1 MRGKRK
7 PDLNPNCLMDDFLL
21 RVGNNGSSSQDTQCG
36 ERRGNTSVY
45 HRSYFDYFSFSCL
58 WVLSVGFWINRS
70 VIYHYSYIW
79 ILTLKRICAEG
90 LQQKRKKEVNPVRER
105 AGL

>member
-1 MRGKRK
+1 
-7 PDLNPNCLMDDFLL
+7 
-21 RVGNNGSSSQDTQCG
+21 
-36 ERRGNTSVY
+36 
-45 HRSYFDYFSFSCL
+45 
-58 WVLSVGFWINRS
+58 VGFWVNRS